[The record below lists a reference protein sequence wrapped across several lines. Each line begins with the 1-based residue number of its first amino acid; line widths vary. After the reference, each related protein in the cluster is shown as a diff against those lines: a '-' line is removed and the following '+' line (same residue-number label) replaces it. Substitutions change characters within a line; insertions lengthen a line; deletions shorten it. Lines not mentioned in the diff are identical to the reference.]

1 MNSNPRSLPVLVA
14 ALVAF
19 GVLAGCGGDAALVE
33 VTGTVTYQGQ
43 PVPDAN
49 VLFQPEGGPPATG
62 QTDSQGHFSL
72 NTGGRPG
79 VPAGTSQVAVTA
91 YEDVRT
97 VEPGEA
103 DPEGYSEV
111 RSLIPEKYAN
121 MVSSPLTAEV
131 VRGETNHFD
140 FELTD

>member
-1 MNSNPRSLPVLVA
+1 MFVA
-14 ALVAF
+14 ALAAF
-19 GVLAGCGGDAALVE
+19 GIVGGCGGDAGLVE

-43 PVPDAN
+43 PVADAN
-49 VLFQPEGGPPATG
+49 VLFQPEVGPPATG
-62 QTDSQGHFSL
+62 QTDSQGGFTL

-79 VPAGTSQVAVTA
+79 ASFGPSQVAVTA
-91 YEDVRT
+91 FEDVRT
-97 VEPGEA
+97 VEPSEA

-121 MVSSPLTAEV
+121 MGSSPLTAEV
-131 VRGETNHFD
+131 IRGETNHFD